1 MATSIVKQ
9 SVQISGDIRGLK
21 AAYKEAATAQKVW
34 ARAALQ
40 KTELKLAGS
49 ETINSLKTTL
59 AVARSELN
67 RFARNRDVKVAIEIG
82 AANLQDAYLN
92 ARKRLQAVAAK
103 YPVKVPIQAVAQ
115 RGKDALASIRRGLKP
130 VTVRVQ
136 LADRALRD
144 GIGKARARIEGLK
157 KIRAVRI
164 ALAAIDGVKLP
175 AQAALR
181 TLGPLLRLGKT
192 GIRLGLT
199 LAHGGVLAGVAKI
212 RAGLGGLARVGGA
225 VGGAI
230 TAGFRTVTLAATAAA
245 GAVIAFARDGFNSI
259 DATTTLS
266 QQLGITTESLSAL
279 QHAANMASVSEDAL
293 SGGLSKMMV
302 NLQKAKEGSDGAAK
316 AFTDIGLSAS
326 QLSSMQPD
334 KAFATIADAIAGIE
348 DPYQRALAANQLF
361 GKSYKELMPLLLG
374 GSDALDQAAADAD
387 RFGNSVTAIE
397 SAKIAEADKAF
408 KEVKAAVTGL
418 AQSIAVELAPY
429 LTSIVKG
436 ITEFM
441 TEGDGLRSK
450 IAPALDLVITGVGYL
465 ADAWYVVKAGV
476 NAVQGVIAKM
486 ISLAVSGISG
496 LVKGINGAIDG
507 FNSLAEFSGL
517 DWKIGKIDT
526 TELDALADAFDDTA
540 KDFFDSAGDNFDK
553 GMGNDGSQALDDWRN
568 DVKAASDAATALKVD
583 QAAGLQDA
591 ARAALA
597 LNDETETGLDTAE
610 VDKFAAAMAEV
621 QAEIDSINQSPIDIK
636 INALGP
642 DVVQSQVDEYR
653 RALES
658 LDLQKLGANLREQL
672 VTPMDEAQ
680 RQFEDIQRAAA
691 AGVITSDE
699 QAALLEQLKEQFDT
713 AKEGFAGPSDQ
724 FAAAANVGS
733 VESNRLDALFRNQ
746 QQRIAG
752 GGKDKTDK
760 QIEEAKK
767 QSSLLASINTALSG
781 GIVQV
786 NEMNI

>member
-49 ETINSLKTTL
+49 ETIRSLKTTL

-103 YPVKVPIQAVAQ
+103 NPVKVPIQAVAQ

-130 VTVRVQ
+130 VTLRVQ

-144 GIGKARARIEGLK
+144 GLTKARARIEGLK

-181 TLGPLLRLGKT
+181 TLGPLLRLGKA
-192 GIRLGLT
+192 GIRLGVT

-245 GAVIAFARDGFNSI
+245 GAVIEFARAGFNSI

-302 NLQKAKEGSDGAAK
+302 NLQKAKDGSDEAG
-316 AFTDIGLSAS
+316 
-326 QLSSMQPD
+326 
-334 KAFATIADAIAGIE
+334 KAFAGIGLNVNELTALQPDQAFAKIADSIASIQ
-348 DPYQRALAANQLF
+348 DPYKRAQAAQQIF
-361 GKSYKELMPLLLG
+361 GKSAKELTPLLLG
-374 GSDALDQAAADAD
+374 GSDALQQAAADVKV
-387 RFGNSVTAIE
+387 FGNEVTAIE

-408 KEVKAAVTGL
+408 KEARAAVTSL

-486 ISLAVSGISG
+486 ISLAVQGISG
-496 LVKGINGAIDG
+496 LISGINGAIDG

-526 TELDALADAFDDTA
+526 TELDAVAKAFDDTA

-568 DVKAASDAATALKVD
+568 EVKAASDAAAALKVD
-583 QAAGLQDA
+583 QAAGLQEA

-597 LNDETETGLDTAE
+597 LGDETETGLDTTE
-610 VDKFAAAMAEV
+610 VDKFSAAMAEV

-642 DVVQSQVDEYR
+642 DVIQSQVDEYR

-699 QAALLEQLKEQFDT
+699 QKQLLANLKEQFDT
-713 AKEGFAGPSDQ
+713 AKAEFAGPSDN
-724 FAAAANVGS
+724 FGVAATVGS
-733 VESNRLDALFRNQ
+733 VESNRLDAMFRNQ
-746 QQRIAG
+746 QARSE
-752 GGKDKTDK
+752 GGKDKSEK
-760 QIEEAKK
+760 QLKEAEK
-767 QSSLLASINTALSG
+767 QSRLLGSIDSALANG
-781 GIVQV
+781 LVNV
-786 NEMNI
+786 NEVNI